1 MITSGSAVSCT
12 TTFRATRLS
21 PTPTTP
27 TKCAR
32 IVSRPSIRPGAV
44 ETKGWS
50 TTASSAYRSAR
61 SCLRPAEMPR
71 LRRSNTARGLVGSA
85 MGDSLAPFWRIE
97 SEWPLRF
104 LQRYGVVTPF
114 VNERVA
120 VTPPRDGRPLRAD
133 ALRNRGKV
141 LQAAEAVF
149 DAWGTTAST
158 EEVARAAGVGIGTV
172 FRHFPPKETLLEAV
186 YVARM
191 VVHAATKNAFSAALM
206 LAGVDVRETT
216 AETGRELK
224 RALAALL
231 GRAQEAGAVR
241 RDVGVAEVMTLL
253 VGAARAA
260 EHGTDPRV
268 HERALAVV
276 FDGLRVSFCFAV
288 GAGRRRIRPVTSGPP
303 GTSPWR
309 TTRPGRSP
317 APSTRRYGGRSAAP
331 ARVRQAPARRSG
343 HSDARIVSTKSVRSN
358 PGTQW
363 LRTSAFTVPNV
374 LSGRWAIPPAKA
386 RTISRMKSGR
396 GCAAVTSARCSAGI
410 SSKPKP
416 ST

>member
-21 PTPTTP
+21 PAPAAP
-27 TKCAR
+27 AKCAR
-32 IVSRPSIRPGAV
+32 IVSRPSMRPGAV

-61 SCLRPAEMPR
+61 SCQRPAEMPR

-172 FRHFPPKETLLEAV
+172 FRRFPTKETLLEAV
-186 YVARM
+186 YVARP
-191 VVHAATKNAFSAALM
+191 APPPPRPAPPPPPPPPPPRARPPPFPPRPALPP
-206 LAGVDVRETT
+206 APPP
-216 AETGRELK
+216 A
-224 RALAALL
+224 
-231 GRAQEAGAVR
+231 
-241 RDVGVAEVMTLL
+241 
-253 VGAARAA
+253 
-260 EHGTDPRV
+260 P
-268 HERALAVV
+268 
-276 FDGLRVSFCFAV
+276 
-288 GAGRRRIRPVTSGPP
+288 PPPP
-303 GTSPWR
+303 G
-309 TTRPGRSP
+309 
-317 APSTRRYGGRSAAP
+317 
-331 ARVRQAPARRSG
+331 
-343 HSDARIVSTKSVRSN
+343 
-358 PGTQW
+358 
-363 LRTSAFTVPNV
+363 
-374 LSGRWAIPPAKA
+374 
-386 RTISRMKSGR
+386 
-396 GCAAVTSARCSAGI
+396 
-410 SSKPKP
+410 PK
-416 ST
+416 